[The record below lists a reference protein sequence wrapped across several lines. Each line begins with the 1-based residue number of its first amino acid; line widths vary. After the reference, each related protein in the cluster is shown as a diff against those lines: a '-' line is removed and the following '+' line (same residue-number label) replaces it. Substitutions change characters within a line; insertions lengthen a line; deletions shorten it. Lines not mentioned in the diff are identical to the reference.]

1 MIERPVIG
9 IPAKMSPL
17 PKEPEFPFDHVVIVG
32 VGLIGGSI
40 GRALKQRGLATTVT
54 GLGRS
59 RERLAAAKSA
69 GVIDQFVTSAAE
81 LRGVS
86 LAVVCTPV
94 DRIAEDV
101 RAIHQHAPQALITD
115 AGSVKGALCQAL
127 ADLPNFVGSHPM
139 AGSERGGWEHS
150 RADLFISK
158 VCAVTPLAQPA
169 SSITQ
174 VEAFWQSL
182 GMRTQP
188 VAPQRHDELVA
199 LTSHLPHAVAAVLAS
214 QLATDA
220 MPLASTGFRDTTR
233 VASGDP
239 ELWTAIFRENR
250 LPVAASMRELIAQ
263 LQQFAEALD
272 DENWLLIHDMLQSGR
287 SQRNEWLQGRPD
299 LAHDSGSP
307 S

>member
-1 MIERPVIG
+1 MPPI
-9 IPAKMSPL
+9 
-17 PKEPEFPFDHVVIVG
+17 PKEPEFPFDHIVIVG

-40 GRALKQRGLATTVT
+40 ARALKQRGLATKVT
-54 GLGRS
+54 GLGRN
-59 RERLAAAKSA
+59 RERLAAAKTA
-69 GVIDQFVTSAAE
+69 GVIDQFATSAAD

-86 LAVVCTPV
+86 LAVICTPV
-94 DRIAEDV
+94 DRIADDV
-101 RAIHQHAPQALITD
+101 RAVHRHAPEALITD

-150 RADLFISK
+150 RADLFVGK

-169 SSITQ
+169 SSIEQ
-174 VEAFWQSL
+174 VAAFWQSL
-182 GMRTQP
+182 GMRTQQVTP
-188 VAPQRHDELVA
+188 ERHDELVA

-214 QLATDA
+214 QLTTDA

-250 LPVAASMRELIAQ
+250 IPVAASLRELIQQ

-272 DENWLLIHDMLQSGR
+272 DENWLIIHDMLQAGR
-287 SQRNEWLQGRPD
+287 SQRSEWLRSRPD
-299 LAHDSGSP
+299 LANDSGP
-307 S
+307 SS